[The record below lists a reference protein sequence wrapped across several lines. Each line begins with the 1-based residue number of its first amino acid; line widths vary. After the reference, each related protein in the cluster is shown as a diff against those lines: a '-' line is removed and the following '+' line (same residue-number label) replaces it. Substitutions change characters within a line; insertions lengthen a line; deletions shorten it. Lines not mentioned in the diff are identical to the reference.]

1 MLFYINEEIGF
12 ENDGL
17 DDFYN
22 GKFDSDIKL
31 TNKQQ
36 YRHDYW
42 NYVDERSDEYC
53 DCYDCI

>member
-22 GKFDSDIKL
+22 GECESDL
-31 TNKQQ
+31 TNKEK

-42 NYVDERSDEYC
+42 NYVNERSDEYC
-53 DCYDCI
+53 DCYDLM